1 MYLNN
6 NPHDSFFVFYKKKC
20 VKSIRWN
27 PDAIVFNSWQHYG
40 CPNYWMLHFFKDSS
54 GATLHPT
61 TIQASN
67 YGQLVASAI
76 TWQNGKDKSTYLRI
90 KVNHRLIALLPCFPR
105 SRGKKRSECGWEIVL
120 PQVVNFGSRAVDLNV
135 SVAGLASGMRKSGSR
150 RTVLTSS
157 SPLDENS
164 FRQPEKVGSLFNWIG
179 HFEEEA
185 DYAAE
190 G

>member
-105 SRGKKRSECGWEIVL
+105 SRGKKERMWMGNRVAAGGQFREQSRGSQRLCGRAGERHEEVWIKTDGSNIQQPARREFL
-120 PQVVNFGSRAVDLNV
+120 PAAGEGRY
-135 SVAGLASGMRKSGSR
+135 SV
-150 RTVLTSS
+150 
-157 SPLDENS
+157 
-164 FRQPEKVGSLFNWIG
+164 
-179 HFEEEA
+179 
-185 DYAAE
+185 
-190 G
+190 